1 MASPA
6 ASVGMRD
13 AQCSWPGSKV
23 PSSGKQTR
31 PCAAQVSRQLPPA
44 PEENHCT
51 GGSSSEARRPQ
62 AATDAVGHKHAC
74 TVAKMCANS
83 GSHAKAEPTDRAVI
97 TPLSS
102 SWHTTST
109 SSATPL
115 AAASCDTTFVSIGMV
130 SPGAT
135 LPYSSASA
143 WQLARL
149 VITSD
154 VSNGSDKA
162 HAKLVAKSA
171 AGILGL
177 GGGGGGRGAMRSSE
191 VTMHCVAWSWI
202 WWPVQKA
209 CASACVSKP
218 RHELNAHGV
227 KGGAPGGGE
236 CGGGGGSAGAPA
248 GTPGGFCGGGGVGGG
263 GEGGIE
269 GGGAGGGDGGGGDG
283 GGTAGGVDGA

>member
-1 MASPA
+1 MASA
-6 ASVGMRD
+6 AAKVGKSATQLCSVGTKLP
-13 AQCSWPGSKV
+13 C
-23 PSSGKQTR
+23 SGKQTR
-31 PCAAQVSRQLPPA
+31 PCAAHVSRQLPPY
-44 PEENHCT
+44 PDENHCT
-51 GGSSSEARRPQ
+51 GGSSEARRPHR
-62 AATDAVGHKHAC
+62 ATCAVGHKQAC
-74 TVAKMCANS
+74 TVEKMCAKS
-83 GSHAKAEPTDRAVI
+83 GSHAKAEPTDRAVT

-109 SSATPL
+109 VSGLP
-115 AAASCDTTFVSIGMV
+115 AAASCDTTVASMGMV

-135 LPYSSASA
+135 LPYSSVNA
-143 WQLARL
+143 WQLVRL

-177 GGGGGGRGAMRSSE
+177 GGGGGARGAIRSSE

-209 CASACVSKP
+209 WASACVSKP

-236 CGGGGGSAGAPA
+236 CGGGGGWAGAPA
-248 GTPGGFCGGGGVGGG
+248 GTPGGSCGGGGVGGG
-263 GEGGIE
+263 GEGGVE